1 MRIKLISPL
10 LLASAMALSSA
21 SAHAVDAETVGRL
34 SDFFQVM
41 NGEEWHRNDDWLSPG
56 VQPCGWYGI
65 ECFDNAQGEPEIR
78 NIRLSDNNLRGSLA
92 NSGILELSLNILD
105 LSHNRIHGSLPQLP
119 DVSRLNLSNNRLGG
133 SLPAATGAASGAV
146 PAIDLSR
153 NSFEGEVPA
162 SWSELGL
169 RRLNLADNRLSGLP
183 EAAFLALDQTNSS
196 WQLFLEDNDFAGELP
211 EWLSGLTLAGEHSLN
226 LCWNA
231 FTISDDDVLEWVQ
244 ARHVG
249 GADLSCLELDRL
261 QPSAELSGSWYNP
274 ERDGEGFSLMLL
286 DNDSALLYWFSHIR
300 EGRQKWLFQV
310 APIENESLIFDG
322 MYRTEGVFGQGFGEM
337 GRFWTLGS
345 RLRLDWLSSGVLHG
359 EYGIQHSREDLPLV
373 TDGPIIGPTPPPKW
387 IIRQDHMNLTRL
399 AGSRC
404 DNTHPMQWASGAW
417 YNEER
422 GGEGFLVEVVED
434 GRGLVYWF
442 THTPADAFNADE
454 QAWMI
459 GVGEFQ
465 GQQLVIENLVQPR
478 DLDNGMPEDTAGIT
492 ALQWGEIII
501 DFHDS
506 LTASLQY
513 ISEEQAYGSGQ
524 YPLSRLARAR
534 LADCPVD

>member
-10 LLASAMALSSA
+10 LLASAMALSSVP
-21 SAHAVDAETVGRL
+21 AHAVDAETVDRL
-34 SDFFQVM
+34 TDFYQLM
-41 NGEEWHRNDDWLSPG
+41 NGDEWYRDDGWLSPDSD
-56 VQPCGWYGI
+56 PCDWYGI
-65 ECFDNAQGEPEIR
+65 ECFDNQQGEPEIR

-92 NSGILELSLNILD
+92 NSGILDLSLKVLD

-119 DVSRLNLSNNRLGG
+119 DVSLLNLSNNRLSG
-133 SLPAATGAASGAV
+133 SLPTASGAAPGAV

-153 NSFEGEVPA
+153 NGFEGEVPA

-169 RRLNLADNRLSGLP
+169 IRLNLADNRLNGLP
-183 EAAFLALDQTNSS
+183 EAAFLALDETNNS

-249 GADLSCLELDRL
+249 GADLSCLGLDRRH
-261 QPSAELSGSWYNP
+261 PDPELSGSWYNP
-274 ERDGEGFSLMLL
+274 ARDGEGFSLMLL
-286 DNDSALLYWFSHIR
+286 ENDSALLYWFSHISK
-300 EGRQKWLFQV
+300 GRQKWLFQV

-322 MYRTEGVFGQGFGEM
+322 MHRTEGVFDQGFGEM

-345 RLRLDWLSSGVLHG
+345 RLRLDWLNSGILHG
-359 EYGIQHSREDLPLV
+359 EYGIQYNRDDLIRESGL
-373 TDGPIIGPTPPPKW
+373 PIIHVPIPKM
-387 IIRQDHMNLTRL
+387 IFRQDHTHLTRL

-422 GGEGFLVEVVED
+422 GGEGFLVEVIED

-459 GVGEFQ
+459 GVGQFQ

-501 DFHDS
+501 DFHDP

-513 ISEEQAYGSGQ
+513 ISEEEDYGSGQ
-524 YPLSRLARAR
+524 YPLNRLARAR
-534 LADCPVD
+534 LADCSAD